1 MKSIDDHIK
10 RDKELLSD
18 PLISGHSRR
27 HLESE
32 LAELEAYKEN
42 NPEDNHDPTPLELYC
57 DSNPEAEECRI
68 YDD

>member
-1 MKSIDDHIK
+1 MKSIDEHIR
-10 RDKELLSD
+10 RDKELLND
-18 PLISGHSRR
+18 PLISGNTRR

-32 LAELEAYKEN
+32 LAELESYKEN
-42 NPEDNHDPTPLELYC
+42 NPEDHHDPTSLELFC